1 MKRSARNR
9 TAIISISRAAHDSIG
24 IMRRFHLSEMRTVQ
38 RRDSFA
44 IAFCVAHFIVDVGQT
59 ARLVSS

>member
-38 RRDSFA
+38 SRDSLRSRFA
-44 IAFCVAHFIVDVGQT
+44 PRTLLLMSVKPPA
-59 ARLVSS
+59 